1 MSNVKQTKSET
12 NTVIMTAALSRR
24 PFLALLAVLLSRAA
38 AEVVCTMEYDPV
50 CGGDGQVYSNACMAA
65 AAGVSVASKGENCGG
80 GRGGGGGLI
89 DGDMIFDD
97 GDLVPDLVSGGGLVG
112 FGSDGASC
120 SSNAD
125 CGEGDFYFCRR
136 SMGNCGA
143 AGTCGMIMDVCTME
157 YDPVCGCDGQA
168 YSNACMAEAK
178 GVSVASKGK
187 NCGGSGLVGG
197 GDGLISNGDLISG
210 GGPVGT
216 GCASDDD
223 CEGGYCKFP
232 TGECGFGDAAG
243 KCDVQPDTCP
253 RQLAPVCGCDG
264 STYGNACAA
273 RSLGVS
279 VASAGDCPAD
289 DPADAVDAP
298 AGAGAG
304 APPVACIA
312 DEDFACAEGRFCR
325 FKGGTCGFGAAAG
338 RCDEVPQVC
347 TKEHAPVCG
356 CDGATYA
363 NACLAHAEG
372 ASVAY
377 PGECDEA
384 AGADAAASANA
395 KEAAGDAQEAAGDAQ
410 EAAGGAD
417 PVPAADGKADASA
430 AAAVATTVPAENVDD
445 AVATTTPTET
455 AVDAAPAGTAAEAAD
470 PDPDATSSGRQAVSP
485 FSFLAAALVLT
496 LGLVL

>member
-12 NTVIMTAALSRR
+12 NTVIMTTALSRR
-24 PFLALLAVLLSRAA
+24 PFLALLAGLLSRAA

-80 GRGGGGGLI
+80 GGGGLI
-89 DGDMIFDD
+89 DGDVIFDG
-97 GDLVPDLVSGGGLVG
+97 GDLIDDDGLVG

-125 CGEGDFYFCRR
+125 YGEGNFYFCRR

-143 AGTCGMIMDVCTME
+143 AGTCGMIMDVCTAE

-168 YSNACMAEAK
+168 YSNACMAEAN
-178 GVSVASKGK
+178 GVSVSSKGK
-187 NCGGSGLVGG
+187 GCAAAGGGLVGG
-197 GDGLISNGDLISG
+197 GGGLIGG

-243 KCDVQPDTCP
+243 KCDVRPDTCP
-253 RQLAPVCGCDG
+253 RQLDPVCGCDG

-273 RSLGVS
+273 RSLGVN

-304 APPVACIA
+304 APPVACVA

-338 RCDEVPQVC
+338 RCDEVPPAC

-384 AGADAAASANA
+384 GGAAAAGADAAASAN
-395 KEAAGDAQEAAGDAQ
+395 AQEAAGDAQ

-417 PVPAADGKADASA
+417 PVPAADDEADASA
-430 AAAVATTVPAENVDD
+430 AAAVATTVPAENAVD
-445 AVATTTPTET
+445 AVATTAPTEM
-455 AVDAAPAGTAAEAAD
+455 AAEAAPAGTAAEAAD
-470 PDPDATSSGRQAVSP
+470 PDPDATSSGRRAASP